1 MTFSISFNG
10 VDLSELVNG
19 FTSIER
25 NFGATWTNNL
35 GPAGISRYGQEFINN
50 YSGPKTI
57 VINFRKDG
65 VPRNW
70 IAIRQKMAQV
80 LNVSEPAPLIFGDEP
95 NKIWYAV
102 PDQQPTFSEDIS
114 SLVATGTLT
123 FLVPS
128 GTAESSFTQTL
139 NADNSGGSN
148 GSIVKNDD
156 GSVDVTINN
165 QGSLPVYPT
174 YKVTH
179 KSDNA
184 YIGIAGENGVMALGS
199 QDQHLIDTVTTET
212 KKVESQWLL
221 NPSKLSD
228 KSNFDGVFQNAND
241 VGNPQN
247 NSLKTAGNLVWKTDG
262 LRLQDGGPAPT
273 TGTWMMQGAMQ
284 VWNIPADK
292 VGDKGSA
299 NFTSKFNI
307 WGQATKMGQ
316 TGLLQVLFCDS
327 NNALLAGMGIYK
339 DDKKGNAFKTQLY
352 IGGNH
357 KRTWKV
363 FGPGLQELNNGGHGD
378 GKVPNPNLYFN
389 SQTGDFTIQ
398 KKGPV
403 FNFTFGNRGGNYP
416 ITITELT
423 ATKCAKVFV
432 YMGQLKGR
440 DVGSQYITNLSLRQ
454 FKFQK
459 NDVTKIIDDTA
470 DATRFIPADDHHYGN
485 SEVVVADMAS
495 ANIYRGNG
503 STIANDEM
511 ITGSEFFSVP
521 PGESIVNLSFG
532 DDATTPEVEVSWKE
546 RYL

>member
-25 NFGATWTNNL
+25 NFGATWANNL

-57 VINFRKDG
+57 VVNFRKDG

-80 LNVSEPAPLIFGDEP
+80 LNVSEPAPLIFEDEP

-165 QGSLPVYPT
+165 QGTLPAYPT

-273 TGTWMMQGAMQ
+273 TGTWTMQGAMQ

-352 IGGNH
+352 IGGH
-357 KRTWKV
+357 HRRTWKV

-459 NDVTKIIDDTA
+459 NDVTKIIDDTE
-470 DATRFIPADDHHYGN
+470 DATTFIPADDHHYGN

>member
-128 GTAESSFTQTL
+128 GIAESSYTQTL
-139 NADNSGGSN
+139 NADNSGGDN

-165 QGSLPVYPT
+165 QGTLPVYPT

-273 TGTWMMQGAMQ
+273 TGTWAMQGAMQ

-352 IGGNH
+352 IGGH
-357 KRTWKV
+357 HRRTWKV

-459 NDVTKIIDDTA
+459 NDVTKIIDDTE
-470 DATRFIPADDHHYGN
+470 DAPTFIPADDHHYGN

>member
-35 GPAGISRYGQEFINN
+35 GPVGISRYGQEFISN

-57 VINFRKDG
+57 VVNFRKNG
-65 VPRNW
+65 IPRNW
-70 IAIRQKMAQV
+70 ITIRQKMAQI
-80 LNVSEPAPLIFGDEP
+80 LNVSEPSPLIFGDEP

-128 GTAESSFTQTL
+128 GIAESSFTQTL
-139 NADNSGGSN
+139 NAANSGGSN

-165 QGSLPVYPT
+165 QGTLPVYPT

-273 TGTWMMQGAMQ
+273 TGTWAMQGAMQ

-352 IGGNH
+352 IGGHH

-459 NDVTKIIDDTA
+459 NDVTKIIDDTE
-470 DATRFIPADDHHYGN
+470 DATTFIPADDHHYGN

>member
-1 MTFSISFNG
+1 LTFSISFNG

-35 GPAGISRYGQEFINN
+35 GPVGISRYGQEFISN

-57 VINFRKDG
+57 VVNFRKNG
-65 VPRNW
+65 IPRNW
-70 IAIRQKMAQV
+70 ITIRQKMAQI
-80 LNVSEPAPLIFGDEP
+80 LNVSEPSPLIFGDEP

-128 GTAESSFTQTL
+128 GIAESSFTQTL
-139 NADNSGGSN
+139 NAANSGGSN

-165 QGSLPVYPT
+165 QGTLPVYPT

-273 TGTWMMQGAMQ
+273 TGTWAMQGAMQ

-459 NDVTKIIDDTA
+459 NDVTKIIDDTE
-470 DATRFIPADDHHYGN
+470 DATTFIPADDHHYGN

>member
-25 NFGATWTNNL
+25 NFGSTWTNNL
-35 GPAGISRYGQEFINN
+35 GPSGISRYGQEFINN

-57 VINFRKDG
+57 VVNFRKNG

-70 IAIRQKMAQV
+70 IAIRQKMAQI

-128 GTAESSFTQTL
+128 GIAESSFTQTL

-165 QGSLPVYPT
+165 QGSLPTFPT
-174 YKVTH
+174 FKVTH

-184 YIGIAGENGVMALGS
+184 YIGLAGENGVVALGS
-199 QDQHLIDTVTTET
+199 QEQHLIDTVTTET

-273 TGTWMMQGAMQ
+273 TGTWTMQGAMQ

-327 NNALLAGMGIYK
+327 NNKLMAGMGIYK

-363 FGPGLQELNNGGHGD
+363 FGPVGQELNNGGHGD

-403 FNFTFGNRGGNYP
+403 FNFTFGNKGGNYP

-423 ATKCAKVFV
+423 TTKCAKVFV

-440 DVGSQYITNLSLRQ
+440 DMGSQYITNLSLRQ

-459 NDVTKIIDDTA
+459 NDVTKTIDDTV
-470 DATRFIPADDHHYGN
+470 DATTFIPADDHHYGN

>member
-128 GTAESSFTQTL
+128 GIAESSYTQTL
-139 NADNSGGSN
+139 NADNSGGDN

-165 QGSLPVYPT
+165 QGTLPVYPT

-273 TGTWMMQGAMQ
+273 TGTWTMQGAMQ

-532 DDATTPEVEVSWKE
+532 DDVTTPEVEVSWKE

>member
-10 VDLSELVNG
+10 IDLSELVNG

-35 GPAGISRYGQEFINN
+35 GPAGISRYGQEFISN

-57 VINFRKDG
+57 VVNFRKNG

-70 IAIRQKMAQV
+70 ITIRQKMAQI

-128 GTAESSFTQTL
+128 GISESSFTQTL
-139 NADNSGGSN
+139 NSANSGGSN

-273 TGTWMMQGAMQ
+273 TGTWAMQGAMQ

-459 NDVTKIIDDTA
+459 NDVTKIIDDTV
-470 DATRFIPADDHHYGN
+470 DATTFIPADDHHYGN
-485 SEVVVADMAS
+485 SEIVVADMAS